1 MKVAVIL
8 GGTSFERDVSLKT
21 GKAVIEACRVNNY
34 NVETVIIDENYKK
47 FLPIFKKV
55 DIVFNALHGTLGE
68 DGTIQKWLE
77 ENNIKFTGSDS
88 ISSAL
93 CMNKIE
99 CKKILKDNEFLT
111 PNWIEFEEGVEI
123 SDLSLPCI
131 VKPNAQGSTFGLS
144 YVEKAKDLKP
154 AILNSQ
160 KFDKCT
166 LIEEYIPGR
175 EITVGIIKESPMP
188 IVEILPKNKIYDYTC
203 KYTAGMS
210 EYSCPADIKDGLRK
224 KIMNDSVKIFKLL
237 GCSGYG
243 RIDFIIDK
251 NENHY
256 FLEMNTLPGMTS
268 TSLLPIAAKAK
279 GLSFS
284 ELVKIIIDLGL
295 NEKNQLNF
303 YK

>member
-21 GKAVIEACRVNNY
+21 GKAVVEACRANSY
-34 NVETVIIDENYKK
+34 DVETVIIDKNHKK
-47 FLPIFKKV
+47 FLPILKQA

-77 ENNIKFTGSDS
+77 DNNIKFTGSDS

-99 CKKILKDNEFLT
+99 CKKILKRNEFLT
-111 PNWIEFEEGVEI
+111 PKWVQFEESLELTEVT
-123 SDLSLPCI
+123 LPCI

-144 YVEKAKDLKP
+144 YVEKPKDLRP
-154 AILNSQ
+154 AIINSQ
-160 KFDKCT
+160 KFDKSI
-166 LIEEYIPGR
+166 LIEEYICGK
-175 EITVGIIKESPMP
+175 EITVGIIQDIPMP
-188 IVEILPKNKIYDYTC
+188 IVEILPKNKIYDYKC

-210 EYSCPADIKDGLRK
+210 EYNCPADIGNELSKR
-224 KIMNDSVKIFKLL
+224 IMKDSVKIFKLL
-237 GCSGYG
+237 GCKGYG

-251 NENHY
+251 NENYY
-256 FLEMNTLPGMTS
+256 FLEINTLPGMTS
-268 TSLLPIAAKAK
+268 TSLLPIAAEAQ

-284 ELVKIIIDLGL
+284 ELVKKIIFLGL
-295 NEKNQLNF
+295 K
-303 YK
+303 

>member
-21 GKAVIEACRVNNY
+21 GKAVVEACRANNY
-34 NVETVIIDENYKK
+34 DVETVIIDKNYKK
-47 FLPIFKKV
+47 SLPILKQV

-99 CKKILKDNEFLT
+99 CKKILKNNEFLT
-111 PNWIEFEEGVEI
+111 PRWVEFEEGLEI
-123 SDLSLPCI
+123 ASVPMPCI
-131 VKPNAQGSTFGLS
+131 VKPSKQGSTFGLS
-144 YVEKAKDLKP
+144 YVEKVKDLKP

-160 KFDKCT
+160 KYDKSV
-166 LIEEYIPGR
+166 LIEEYISGK
-175 EITVGIIKESPMP
+175 EITVGIIQKSSMP
-188 IVEILPKNKIYDYTC
+188 IVEILPKNKIYDYKC
-203 KYTAGMS
+203 KYTKGMS
-210 EYSCPADIKDGLRK
+210 EYNCPADINNSLSE
-224 KIMNDSVKIFKLL
+224 KIMSDSVKIFDLL

-243 RIDFIIDK
+243 RIDFIIDN
-251 NENHY
+251 NEDYY
-256 FLEMNTLPGMTS
+256 FLEINTLPGMTS
-268 TSLLPIAAKAK
+268 TSLLPIAAKAQ

-284 ELVKIIIDLGL
+284 ELIRKIIDLGL
-295 NEKNQLNF
+295 NEKNI
-303 YK
+303 K

>member
-21 GKAVIEACRVNNY
+21 GKAVVEACRANSY
-34 NVETVIIDENYKK
+34 DVETVIIDKNHKK
-47 FLPIFKKV
+47 FLPILKQA

-77 ENNIKFTGSDS
+77 DNNIKFTGSDS

-99 CKKILKDNEFLT
+99 CKKILKRNEFHT
-111 PNWIEFEEGVEI
+111 PKWVQFEESLELTEVT
-123 SDLSLPCI
+123 LPCI

-144 YVEKAKDLKP
+144 YVEKPKDLRP
-154 AILNSQ
+154 AIINSQ
-160 KFDKCT
+160 KFDKSI
-166 LIEEYIPGR
+166 LIEEYICGK
-175 EITVGIIKESPMP
+175 EITVGIIQDIPMP
-188 IVEILPKNKIYDYTC
+188 IVEILPKNKIYDYKC

-210 EYSCPADIKDGLRK
+210 EYNCPANIGNELSKR
-224 KIMNDSVKIFKLL
+224 IMKDSVKIFKLL
-237 GCSGYG
+237 GCKGYG

-251 NENHY
+251 NENYY
-256 FLEMNTLPGMTS
+256 FLEINTLPGMTS
-268 TSLLPIAAKAK
+268 TSLLPIAAKAQ

-284 ELVKIIIDLGL
+284 ELVKKIIFLGL
-295 NEKNQLNF
+295 K
-303 YK
+303 

>member
-34 NVETVIIDENYKK
+34 DVETVIIDEKYKK
-47 FLPIFKKV
+47 FLPILKQA

-88 ISSAL
+88 TASSI

-99 CKKILKDNEFLT
+99 CKKILKMNKILT
-111 PNWIEFEEGVEI
+111 PKWVEFEDCLEI
-123 SDLSLPCI
+123 SDISFPCI

-144 YVEKAKDLKP
+144 YVEKAKDLVP
-154 AILNSQ
+154 AIMNSQ
-160 KFDKCT
+160 KFDKSI
-166 LIEEYIPGR
+166 LIEEYISGT
-175 EITVGIIKESPMP
+175 EITVGVIQESPMP
-188 IVEILPKNKIYDYTC
+188 IVEILPKNKIYDYKC

-210 EYSCPADIKDGLRK
+210 EYKCPAEIKKGLSE

-237 GCSGYG
+237 GCKGYG
-243 RIDFIIDK
+243 RIDFILDK
-251 NENHY
+251 NEDYY
-256 FLEMNTLPGMTS
+256 FLEINTLPGMTS
-268 TSLLPIAAKAK
+268 TSLLPIAAKAQ

-284 ELVKIIIDLGL
+284 ELVKKIIELGL
-295 NEKNQLNF
+295 DRKNI
-303 YK
+303 K

>member
-8 GGTSFERDVSLKT
+8 GGTSFEKDVSLKT
-21 GKAVIEACRVNNY
+21 GKAVVEACKINNY
-34 NVETVIIDENYKK
+34 DVETVIIDENYKK
-47 FLPIFKKV
+47 FLPILKKV

-99 CKKILKDNEFLT
+99 CKKILKNNEFLT
-111 PNWIEFEEGVEI
+111 PKWVEFEEGIEI
-123 SDLSLPCI
+123 SDVSLPCI

-144 YVEKAKDLKP
+144 YVEKAKDLRP
-154 AILNSQ
+154 AIMNSQ
-160 KFDKCT
+160 KFDKSI
-166 LIEEYIPGR
+166 LIEEYIPGK
-175 EITVGIIKESPMP
+175 EITVGIIEESPMP
-188 IVEILPKNKIYDYTC
+188 IIEILPKNKIYDYKC

-210 EYSCPADIKDGLRK
+210 EYKCPADIKEGLDE
-224 KIMNDSVKIFKLL
+224 KIMSDSVKIFKLL
-237 GCSGYG
+237 RCSGYG

-256 FLEMNTLPGMTS
+256 FLEINTLPGMTS
-268 TSLLPIAAKAK
+268 TSLLPIAAKAQ

-284 ELVKIIIDLGL
+284 DLVKKIIDLGL
-295 NEKNQLNF
+295 SGKRI
-303 YK
+303 